1 MLFKSRLYA
10 TAAFL
15 TFAILAPLDS
25 AKAQTTVY
33 PPTNAAAGSGLLYFP
48 AGGNSSLFA
57 VPVLS
62 DPTLITAINN
72 ETAAINAQTVQ
83 QTAALNAIN
92 ATLAKLAATAPSGT
106 TSNAPTTSSISISYV
121 PYPSSIQCTGV
132 SMSFSGLSNG
142 TYVYTGSPTGAG
154 GHAAAPPSPETT
166 VYDATNG
173 ELLNDGAG
181 GCPSTI

>member
-62 DPTLITAINN
+62 DPNLIAAINS

-83 QTAALNAIN
+83 QTAALNAIETQTALEVAALNAIN
-92 ATLAKLAATAPSGT
+92 ATLAKVGSTTPATSVTPF
-106 TSNAPTTSSISISYV
+106 SI
-121 PYPSSIQCTGV
+121 
-132 SMSFSGLSNG
+132 
-142 TYVYTGSPTGAG
+142 TYV
-154 GHAAAPPSPETT
+154 
-166 VYDATNG
+166 
-173 ELLNDGAG
+173 
-181 GCPSTI
+181 